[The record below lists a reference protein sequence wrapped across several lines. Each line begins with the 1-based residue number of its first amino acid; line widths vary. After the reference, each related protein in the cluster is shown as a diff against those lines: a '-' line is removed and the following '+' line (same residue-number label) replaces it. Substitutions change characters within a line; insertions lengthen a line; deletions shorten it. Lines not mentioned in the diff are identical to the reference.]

1 MDKKFISICIIALV
15 LSIGA
20 VSAVNLETKNFDD
33 TFSIKVP
40 KNSNFAVQAMD
51 KESGFNFSSNVS
63 LKMHVDEKNQIIVI
77 FSDIP
82 LISKDSADY
91 WYQYM
96 FQNMNPNLDSCYETQ
111 IGDMKYL
118 KPVKES
124 STNFALAGINKGN
137 DTVMVAGTDYDLVK
151 SMGETV
157 KFK

>member
-96 FQNMNPNLDSCYETQ
+96 FQNMNPDLDSCYETQ

-124 STNFALAGINKGN
+124 PTNFALAGTNKGN

>member
-124 STNFALAGINKGN
+124 STNFALAGTNKGN

-151 SMGETV
+151 SMGETI

>member
-96 FQNMNPNLDSCYETQ
+96 FQNMNPDLDSCYETQ

-124 STNFALAGINKGN
+124 STNFALAGTNKGN

>member
-1 MDKKFISICIIALV
+1 MDKKFISICIIVLV
-15 LSIGA
+15 LYIGA

-33 TFSIKVP
+33 TISIKVP
-40 KNSNFAVQAMD
+40 KNSNFAVQAMND
-51 KESGFNFSSNVS
+51 SSGFNFSSNVS

-82 LISKDSADY
+82 LISKDSADF
-91 WYQYM
+91 WYQKM
-96 FQNMNPNLDSCYETQ
+96 FQSMNPNLDSCYETQ

-124 STNFALAGINKGN
+124 PTNLALAGINKGN
-137 DTVMVAGTDYDLVK
+137 DTVMVAGSDYDLVK
-151 SMGETV
+151 SMGKTV